1 MDALE
6 VRRRDYLRQRDARV
20 ALIRCSECKEYYE
33 TSVRQARR
41 IRKGETRR
49 LCQTCRTI
57 EAAQP
62 CTPDRT
68 AEYTDWWL
76 SGEPIDREG
85 PGLSRAEAIALAK
98 IVHPG
103 EAQRV
108 PVTSPSWR
116 LQGEEA
122 SRTSSTGSSAVRISG
137 LGYAINVST
146 AI

>member
-1 MDALE
+1 MEALDI
-6 VRRRDYLRQRDARV
+6 RRRDYQRPRDARV
-20 ALIRCSECKEYYE
+20 ALIRCGECKEYYE

-41 IRKGETRR
+41 IQKGETRR

-62 CTPDRT
+62 CMPDRT

-76 SGEPIDREG
+76 SGEPLDREG
-85 PGLSRAEAIALAK
+85 PGLTRAEAIALAK

-103 EAQRV
+103 EAHRA
-108 PVTSPSWR
+108 PVVSPSWR

-122 SRTSSTGSSAVRISG
+122 NRTSTTGGGAVRISG
-137 LGYAINVST
+137 LGYAVNVTT
-146 AI
+146 AV